1 MSSLRL
7 DAVAASAFS
16 LSRGKAAE
24 LIAAGKVSLDHVPC
38 EKPDKPVSEGA
49 VLTVRGLGKA
59 RLAECGKVTK
69 KGRIALR
76 IERYV

>member
-1 MSSLRL
+1 MRLR
-7 DAVAASAFS
+7 
-16 LSRGKAAE
+16 GW
-24 LIAAGKVSLDHVPC
+24 P
-38 EKPDKPVSEGA
+38 PVSEGA
-49 VLTVRGLGKA
+49 VLVRGLGKA